1 MSSSTES
8 FDVVFIGAGPGGYTG
23 AIKAAQLGLK
33 TAIVEKRKSLGGTC
47 LNIGCIPS
55 KALLQSSEKFAEAK
69 HDFKNHGIDLS
80 SVKLN
85 LDKMMERKSKVVT
98 ELTKGIEFLMNK
110 NKVTVFFGEGS
121 FKNSTD
127 LEVSLNAGGATTLK
141 AKSFIVSTGSAPNHL
156 NFDIDEETVVTSTG
170 ALELKKVP
178 KKMIVIGAGV
188 IGLELGSVW
197 TRLGSK
203 VKVIEFS
210 DKIASTCDGA
220 IIKSF
225 ERSLKS
231 QGMEFL
237 KGHKVNKA
245 DKNTK
250 GQLEVEIEEVT
261 TGAKTTEVCDVLLV
275 AAGRIPFTASLG
287 LENTKVVKDERGFI
301 AVNESFQTDDEN
313 IYAIGDVIPG
323 AMLAHKAEEEGVCI
337 AELLSGHRA
346 KVNYKTLPSVIYTW
360 PEVAW
365 VGLTEEEAKRDFG
378 KVKVG
383 KFPFTA
389 NGRAKANGFTEGMVK
404 MIAHPETD
412 ELIGAHIIGPNASD
426 LLSEVTMAM
435 EFGGSAEDVARAFH
449 AHPTLTEAVRE
460 AALDVDKS
468 ARQM

>member
-287 LENTKVVKDERGFI
+287 L
-301 AVNESFQTDDEN
+301 
-313 IYAIGDVIPG
+313 
-323 AMLAHKAEEEGVCI
+323 
-337 AELLSGHRA
+337 
-346 KVNYKTLPSVIYTW
+346 
-360 PEVAW
+360 
-365 VGLTEEEAKRDFG
+365 
-378 KVKVG
+378 
-383 KFPFTA
+383 
-389 NGRAKANGFTEGMVK
+389 
-404 MIAHPETD
+404 
-412 ELIGAHIIGPNASD
+412 
-426 LLSEVTMAM
+426 
-435 EFGGSAEDVARAFH
+435 
-449 AHPTLTEAVRE
+449 
-460 AALDVDKS
+460 
-468 ARQM
+468 